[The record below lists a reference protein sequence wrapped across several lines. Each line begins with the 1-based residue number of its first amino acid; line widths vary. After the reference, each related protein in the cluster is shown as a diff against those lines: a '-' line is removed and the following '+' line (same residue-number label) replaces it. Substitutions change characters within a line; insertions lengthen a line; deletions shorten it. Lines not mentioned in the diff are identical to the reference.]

1 MANKKSII
9 PEFMKDNPDDI
20 YQFLFPLKIVLD
32 EDKFGNSHYEVVVKN
47 INTNQFFSYLM
58 SPELLFTHY
67 QFLEYYQNGKKVD
80 RNKKEFF
87 DEKSFI
93 INTSLINKGSEKKLN
108 DILDNNTIKSL
119 LGKSNEFSDA
129 KYINCYLVE
138 QKDMKIIIPQFA
150 IGIYY
155 YFRFSELREA
165 VFDSTL
171 EELYIMCDDNPKDA
185 KIVLPKYRTDEDA
198 AFIHRYVCQKSAKK
212 EFDNVSNY
220 IHNYLRYMQDKN
232 SEQYKIKIN

>member
-1 MANKKSII
+1 
-9 PEFMKDNPDDI
+9 MKDNPDDI

-32 EDKFGNSHYEVVVKN
+32 EDQFGNSHYEVVVKN
-47 INTNQFFSYLM
+47 TNTNQFFSYLM

-80 RNKKEFF
+80 RNKKEFL
-87 DEKSFI
+87 DEQSFI
-93 INTSLINKGSEKKLN
+93 INTRLINKGNEKKLN

-119 LGKSNEFSDA
+119 LSESNEFSDA

-155 YFRFSELREA
+155 YFRFGM
-165 VFDSTL
+165 T
-171 EELYIMCDDNPKDA
+171 PK
-185 KIVLPKYRTDEDA
+185 K
-198 AFIHRYVCQKSAKK
+198 
-212 EFDNVSNY
+212 
-220 IHNYLRYMQDKN
+220 
-232 SEQYKIKIN
+232 